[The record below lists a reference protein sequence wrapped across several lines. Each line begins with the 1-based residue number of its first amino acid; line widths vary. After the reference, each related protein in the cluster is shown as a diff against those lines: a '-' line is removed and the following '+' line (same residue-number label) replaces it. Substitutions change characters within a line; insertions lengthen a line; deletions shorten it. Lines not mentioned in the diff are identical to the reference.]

1 MLFHDLIRMLM
12 CLVFGFTAGVCL
24 VRALAPRSTVRT
36 MLFALAVA
44 STALFASQL
53 SLFGQP
59 FTIRTAFS
67 GAAAAGDALFMASLF
82 RHGPP
87 ANPQP

>member
-1 MLFHDLIRMLM
+1 MWHDLIRLVM
-12 CLVFGFTAGVCL
+12 CVIFGFTAGVCL
-24 VRALAPRSTVRT
+24 VRAVARRSTVRT
-36 MLFALAVA
+36 MLFALTVA

-67 GAAAAGDALFMASLF
+67 AAAAAGDALFMALLF

-87 ANPQP
+87 ANPEP